1 MAENAQTES
10 ELVFLVEQAHKH
22 VDMLKMENEVLAA
35 YFSRAVPQNTKD
47 QEEEESKGGRG
58 KKRVKSEEK
67 KKPMELTLEQKSNIA
82 TSETDELKEE
92 IERCKNHYESLLDK
106 LKALMEET
114 EVEMSEVKKEHYEFK
129 RDVVGGE
136 RNFRTGK
143 TAADKVMRFLEE
155 KMREKDSLIDKLT
168 LKNTAL
174 QSQTNKLQG
183 LLQQKEEMGEVLHVI
198 DFDQL
203 KIENQ
208 QYNEKIEERNNELLK
223 LKLTT
228 GNIVQVLNTSKKR
241 LSALTAE
248 SVWLR
253 KSMEER
259 EEQLGKI
266 KEELK
271 RLGSECSKAKNLN
284 ESLIT
289 QLKQSRTP
297 HVMEYISQK
306 AAVHDLKTVIQ
317 TFERKL
323 EIAEIEERRYRLRVN
338 KALTQDARTG
348 GPGMM
353 QGAMAMQG
361 GGMAMQGQ
369 GM

>member
-1 MAENAQTES
+1 MADFAQTES
-10 ELVFLVEQAHKH
+10 ELVFAVEQAHKA
-22 VDMLKMENEVLAA
+22 VDMLKMENEVLGA
-35 YFSRAVPQNTKD
+35 YFSRCGTTKD
-47 QEEEESKGGRG
+47 QDDEESKGARG
-58 KKRVKSEEK
+58 KKKRESEKEK
-67 KKPMELTLEQKSNIA
+67 KRPVELTLEQKSTIA
-82 TSETDELKEE
+82 AAETDELKEE
-92 IERCKNHYESLLDK
+92 IDRCKNHYESLLDK

-136 RNFRTGK
+136 RNFRSGK

-174 QSQTNKLQG
+174 QSQTNKQQG

-241 LSALTAE
+241 LAALTTE

-253 KSMEER
+253 KSMDER
-259 EEQLGKI
+259 EDQLGKI

-271 RLGSECSKAKNLN
+271 RLGSECAKAKQLN
-284 ESLIT
+284 EKLIT

-306 AAVHDLKTVIQ
+306 AAVHDLKTGIQ
-317 TFERKL
+317 TFERKV
-323 EIAEIEERRYRLRVN
+323 EIAEMEERRYRLRVN
-338 KALTQDARTG
+338 KALEQDPRAG
-348 GPGMM
+348 GPGMIQNSM
-353 QGAMAMQG
+353 
-361 GGMAMQGQ
+361 GM
-369 GM
+369 